1 MRKLLISTVI
11 LFGFFIMFLILKNNH
26 SNIPEIDVSNPNLI
40 EIPFSKNEIV
50 NRINNKNKKIN
61 SILIKNM
68 PIKAKNGRMTFKLT
82 GDLAHNKDKFFRF
95 IVTSKITGKEM
106 DIGSNNDIFWFWS
119 KRISPPALYFSKH
132 EDLWKTNL
140 KTPLNPAWMIESLNI
155 NLIDQ
160 NNISSISE
168 DGVYLYLRE
177 KRKTAAGDDCVFI
190 TVIHK
195 KSETVWARKLIDLN
209 GNGIVSTF
217 YSGENIIID
226 WKDENASMEWDTTNK
241 ELNVNLSNSMWQLP
255 KYKNKINMG
264 E

>member
-82 GDLAHNKDKFFRF
+82 GDLAHSKDKFFRF

-160 NNISSISE
+160 NNQIIFKQ
-168 DGVYLYLRE
+168 DLDNLI
-177 KRKTAAGDDCVFI
+177 KILIKNQFVFSDKNNIDNYCQWII
-190 TVIHK
+190 T
-195 KSETVWARKLIDLN
+195 N
-209 GNGIVSTF
+209 NNN
-217 YSGENIIID
+217 NIIEYFMIT
-226 WKDENASMEWDTTNK
+226 EIIY
-241 ELNVNLSNSMWQLP
+241 L
-255 KYKNKINMG
+255 
-264 E
+264 